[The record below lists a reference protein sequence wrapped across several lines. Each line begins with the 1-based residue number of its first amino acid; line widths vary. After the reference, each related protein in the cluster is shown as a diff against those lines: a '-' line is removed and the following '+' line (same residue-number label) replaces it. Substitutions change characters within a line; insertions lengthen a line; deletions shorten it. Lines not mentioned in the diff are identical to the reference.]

1 MPAFIP
7 SVNESALPGLFYIFT
22 SENRRLILGLLKII
36 LFILLTVPW
45 GVIRH
50 GIDKSKSLALAAQPE
65 FACVGMFTQDRRIK
79 GSCVLIHPRM
89 ALTAAHTLDKTHDR
103 SPLYVEFGSTEIL
116 IDSFS
121 IHPLYRQ
128 NKDAD
133 LAILYLSSS
142 KSDLQLPKLN
152 RSKKEIG
159 QIGTSVG
166 YGNFSVANNPKD
178 IVESGRLKSAGNN
191 MIDSLAGRL
200 LPNGLSPHVYADF
213 DSPDGPD
220 FNRSGSAVC
229 LDMEYGLD
237 GGDSGGGMFYKI
249 KGNAVLAGI
258 NAIQNK
264 HIADIIRT
272 RSFYGSSSQWV
283 RVSVFR
289 KWIKQQIK
297 QYEKINPTI

>member
-1 MPAFIP
+1 M
-7 SVNESALPGLFYIFT
+7 
-22 SENRRLILGLLKII
+22 KII

-166 YGNFSVANNPKD
+166 FGNFSVANNPKD

-297 QYEKINPTI
+297 QYEKFNRTI